1 MQCGL
6 MTSGSSVSYEPIY
19 MCMYPKY
26 FIILHFSALQIIVL
40 IMMLICNIYTTGLF
54 RLTIWVSVSGTKYK
68 TGAVAQTGFHNLLP
82 AFAIARKIILVGG
95 DPSKLMFIVE
105 VMDSVCFSEH
115 YHAYEVQ
122 MSKKGYEIYSQDES
136 VTYLP
141 MNITSPLNGIGLYV
155 NVKYDTDLM
164 NLF

>member
-1 MQCGL
+1 MLCCL
-6 MTSGSSVSYEPIY
+6 MTSGSSVSYESIY
-19 MCMYPKY
+19 MCMCPKY
-26 FIILHFSALQIIVL
+26 FIILHFSALQIIIL
-40 IMMLICNIYTTGLF
+40 IMMLICNIYITGLF
-54 RLTIWVSVSGTKYK
+54 RLTWVSVSGTKYK
-68 TGAVAQTGFHNLLP
+68 TGAVVQTGFHNLLP
-82 AFAIARKIILVGG
+82 VFAIARKIILVGG

-105 VMDSVCFSEH
+105 VIDTVCFSEH

-122 MSKKGYEIYSQDES
+122 MSEKGYEIYSQDEF

-141 MNITSPLNGIGLYV
+141 MNITSPVNGIGLYV

>member
-1 MQCGL
+1 M
-6 MTSGSSVSYEPIY
+6 
-19 MCMYPKY
+19 
-26 FIILHFSALQIIVL
+26 
-40 IMMLICNIYTTGLF
+40 
-54 RLTIWVSVSGTKYK
+54 
-68 TGAVAQTGFHNLLP
+68 
-82 AFAIARKIILVGG
+82 GG

-105 VMDSVCFSEH
+105 VMDTVCFREH

-122 MSKKGYEIYSQDES
+122 MSEKGYEIYSQDEF